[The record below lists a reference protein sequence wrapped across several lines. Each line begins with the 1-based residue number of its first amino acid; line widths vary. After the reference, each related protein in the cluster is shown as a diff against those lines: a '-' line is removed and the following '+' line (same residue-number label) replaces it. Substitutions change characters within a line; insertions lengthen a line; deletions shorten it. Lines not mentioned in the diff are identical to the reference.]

1 MQRGGPTPPA
11 FGEPVSVM
19 RSRFAFLWVLAT
31 ALIAG
36 IAAYIA
42 YGAGVATHI
51 TGTAVADG
59 AVYYHPFFGFGFFF
73 PILVIVLLFL
83 AFRPRRWGRGG
94 WGGYGM
100 RGGFQHGGVPP
111 QIEQRLQEWHRGA
124 HGETSPPPTPG
135 APTGG
140 EQTGV

>member
-1 MQRGGPTPPA
+1 
-11 FGEPVSVM
+11 M

-31 ALIAG
+31 AIIAG
-36 IAAYIA
+36 IAAFIA

-51 TGTAVADG
+51 TGTAAAG
-59 AVYYHPFFGFGFFF
+59 AAVVYPPFFPFLGFGFFL
-73 PILVIVLLFL
+73 PILFIVLLFL
-83 AFRPRRWGRGG
+83 AFRPRHWGRGG

-100 RGGFQHGGVPP
+100 RGGFPHGGVPP

-124 HGETSPPPTPG
+124 HGETSTPPTPD

-140 EQTGV
+140 EQTRV

>member
-1 MQRGGPTPPA
+1 
-11 FGEPVSVM
+11 M

-36 IAAYIA
+36 VAAYIA

-59 AVYYHPFFGFGFFF
+59 AVYYHPFFPFFGFGFFF
-73 PILVIVLLFL
+73 PILVIVLLIF
-83 AFRPRRWGRGG
+83 AFRPRRWGGGG

-100 RGGFQHGGVPP
+100 RGGFPQGGVPP

-124 HGETSPPPTPG
+124 HGETSPPPTPD
-135 APTGG
+135 AQAGG
-140 EQTGV
+140 EQTRV

>member
-1 MQRGGPTPPA
+1 
-11 FGEPVSVM
+11 M

-42 YGAGVATHI
+42 YGAGVATHVA
-51 TGTAVADG
+51 GTAAAEG
-59 AVYYHPFFGFGFFF
+59 AVFYPPFFGFGFFF
-73 PILVIVLLFL
+73 PILLIVLLIL

-100 RGGFQHGGVPP
+100 RGGFPHGGVPP
-111 QIEQRLQEWHRGA
+111 QIEQRLQEWHRTA
-124 HGETSPPPTPG
+124 HGEAATTPSPD
-135 APTGG
+135 APAGG
-140 EQTGV
+140 EQTRV